1 MLNLKRKIATLLSE
15 AVSRN
20 FGENLLSADEIF
32 AMLEY
37 PPDKNMGDIAL
48 PCFRLSKSLRRSP
61 VDIAKT
67 LSESVACDEFSEINT
82 AGGYLNF
89 KINVASFA
97 NRVVSEVKDK
107 AERYGATEEG
117 KGKTVVLDYSSP
129 NVAKPFHIGH
139 LGTTVIGHSLKL
151 LHEFV
156 GYKCVGINYLGD
168 WGTQFGKLIVAYKLW
183 GDKEKIEAGGVDE
196 LVALY
201 VRINNEIKAE
211 EDASIAGL
219 SESEAAGAKHSKLAD
234 MARAEFSKLEHND
247 EENLA
252 LWRWFVS
259 VSLEEYEKT
268 YKQLGITF
276 DSYKGESFYTDK
288 MPAQVDKLRN
298 MGLLEID
305 DGASIVNLDK
315 WNMPV
320 CLILKRD
327 GSTLYPTRDIA
338 AAVYR
343 HDTYNFDKA
352 IYVTSAAQSLHFA
365 QWFKV
370 VELMGY
376 DWYDQLVHVPYGTV
390 SINGAKLA
398 TRTGNVILLKDL
410 FAEAISRVYDIAKE
424 KHPNE
429 EECREIAE
437 KVGVGA
443 IVFYYL
449 SNNRMRDINFMMED
463 ALSFDGNT
471 GPYAQYTYA
480 RTCSILEKAGIEYSD
495 GVDFGKLDIS
505 EQEADLVKT
514 IALFP
519 ERVAAAIADYE
530 PSNITR
536 YALDLCA
543 AFNRFYHDCK
553 IVNCEDAELRK
564 ARIALTA
571 ATRTVLGTA
580 LRLICIASPE
590 KI

>member
-1 MLNLKRKIATLLSE
+1 MLTLKKKTAALIADAIESNFAGGLLS
-15 AVSRN
+15 S
-20 FGENLLSADEIF
+20 DEIF
-32 AMLEY
+32 GMLEY
-37 PPDKNMGDIAL
+37 PPDKTMGDIAL

-61 VDIAKT
+61 VQIAET
-67 LSESVACDEFSEINT
+67 LASAITCDEFSNIT
-82 AGGYLNF
+82 AVNGYLNF
-89 KINVASFA
+89 KIDGTAFSRRVATA
-97 NRVVSEVKDK
+97 VLALGDK
-107 AERYGATEEG
+107 YGSPNSGE
-117 KGKTVVLDYSSP
+117 GKTVVLDYSSP

-151 LHEFV
+151 LHEFA

-168 WGTQFGKLIVAYKLW
+168 WGTQFGKLIVAYKMW
-183 GDKEKIEAGGVDE
+183 GDKATIEQGGVDE
-196 LVALY
+196 LVKLY
-201 VRINNEIKAE
+201 VQINNAIKDE
-211 EDASIAGL
+211 EEANEDKKSPLADAS
-219 SESEAAGAKHSKLAD
+219 
-234 MARAEFSKLEHND
+234 RAEFKKLEDGD

-252 LWRWFVS
+252 LWRWFVD
-259 VSLEEYEKT
+259 VSLEEYQKT
-268 YKQLGITF
+268 YKLLDIEF

-288 MPAQVDKLRN
+288 MPAQVQLLRDK
-298 MGLLEID
+298 GLLEID
-305 DGASIVNLDK
+305 DGASIVNLDQ

-343 HDTYNFDKA
+343 KNEYKFDKA
-352 IYVTSAAQSLHFA
+352 IYVTAAQQSLHFA

-376 DWYDQLVHVPYGTV
+376 EWHDQLVHVPYGTV

-410 FAEAISRVYDIAKE
+410 FAEAIARVKEIARE
-424 KHPNE
+424 KYSDE
-429 EECREIAE
+429 AELQQIAE

-480 RTCSILEKAGIEYSD
+480 RTCSVLEKVGAEGEMTDASLNELE
-495 GVDFGKLDIS
+495 VDL
-505 EQEADLVKT
+505 AKT
-514 IALFP
+514 ISVFP
-519 ERVAAAIADYE
+519 EKINAALADSE
-530 PSNITR
+530 PSIVTR
-536 YALDLCA
+536 YILDLCA
-543 AFNRFYHDCK
+543 AFNRFYHDCS
-553 IVNCEDAELRK
+553 IANCSDEKLK
-564 ARIALTA
+564 SSRIALTK
-571 ATRTVLGTA
+571 ATNQVLRTA
-580 LRLICIASPE
+580 LHLICMQTPD

>member
-1 MLNLKRKIATLLSE
+1 MLTLKKKTAEYIASA
-15 AVSRN
+15 AVAA
-20 FGENLLSADEIF
+20 FGEGLLSADDVLG
-32 AMLEY
+32 MLEY
-37 PPDKNMGDIAL
+37 PPDRTMGDIAL
-48 PCFRLSKSLRRSP
+48 PCFRLSKILRRSP
-61 VDIAKT
+61 VQIAEALAGGIKC
-67 LSESVACDEFSEINT
+67 EEFSSVSAVN
-82 AGGYLNF
+82 GYLNL
-89 KINVASFA
+89 KIDGTAFA
-97 NRVVSEVKDK
+97 KRVVGDVFRDGDS
-107 AERYGATEEG
+107 YGSPKNGE
-117 KGKTVVLDYSSP
+117 GKTVVLDYSSP

-151 LHEFV
+151 LHEFA
-156 GYKCVGINYLGD
+156 GYECVGINYLGD
-168 WGTQFGKLIVAYKLW
+168 WGTQFGKLIVAYKMW
-183 GDKEKIEAGGVDE
+183 GDKAVIEQGGVDE
-196 LVALY
+196 LVKLY

-211 EDASIAGL
+211 EDSNEEKK
-219 SESEAAGAKHSKLAD
+219 SPLAD
-234 MARAEFSKLEHND
+234 ASRAEFKKLEEGN

-252 LWRWFVS
+252 LWRWFVD
-259 VSLEEYEKT
+259 VSLEEYQKT
-268 YKQLGITF
+268 YKLLGIEF

-288 MPAQVDKLRN
+288 MPAEVEKLRN

-305 DGASIVNLDK
+305 DGASIVNLEK

-343 HDTYNFDKA
+343 KGEYNFDKA

-376 DWYDQLVHVPYGTV
+376 DWHDQLVHVPYGTV

-398 TRTGNVILLKDL
+398 TRTGNVILLKEL
-410 FAEAISRVYDIAKE
+410 FAEAIARVK
-424 KHPNE
+424 
-429 EECREIAE
+429 EIAREKNPDEAKCQEIGE

-480 RTCSILEKAGIEYSD
+480 RTCSVLEKAGMD
-495 GVDFGKLDIS
+495 GEMTDAPLS
-505 EQEADLVKT
+505 ELESELAKT
-514 IALFP
+514 ISVFP
-519 ERVAAAIADYE
+519 ERINQAIADYE
-530 PSNITR
+530 PSVVTR
-536 YALDLCA
+536 YILDLCA
-543 AFNRFYHDCK
+543 AFNRFYHECS
-553 IVNCEDAELRK
+553 IANCEDAQLK
-564 ARIALTA
+564 SSRIALTR
-571 ATRTVLGTA
+571 ATNQVLRTA
-580 LRLICIASPE
+580 LHLICMQSPE